1 MKSITV
7 LRNLGAVQLQI
18 HIVLEA
24 AYLGS
29 LGTRYWVESPLDGFL

>member
-7 LRNLGAVQLQI
+7 LRNLRALQLQI

-29 LGTRYWVESPLDGFL
+29 LGPCYWVGSPLDGFL